1 VDVIL
6 IEDGQPR
13 TVAVIPKGADATWQT
28 LSVESIAEST
38 VQVVLENHITIPS
51 RKLYVNDA
59 RFTLRREE

>member
-1 VDVIL
+1 VIL

-13 TVAVIPKGADATWQT
+13 TVAVIANGQDTGWQT

-38 VQVVLENHITIPS
+38 VRVVLENHITIPS

-59 RFTLRREE
+59 RFTLRRVE

>member
-13 TVAVIPKGADATWQT
+13 TVAVIANGQDAGWQT

-38 VQVVLENHITIPS
+38 VQVVLENHISLPS
-51 RKLYVNDA
+51 RSLYVNDA